1 MKHIERDIFD
11 KKIWPHLTVKNP
23 QPSNSPHLYVLGGQ
37 PGAGKSQ
44 LEKPIKKYHGAD
56 FVSINGDEFRKFHPH
71 FDAIEK
77 QYGIESSHHT
87 AEFSGKMTG
96 MALQKARDEK
106 LHVLVE
112 GTFRTVETP
121 LKTLEDF
128 QSAGYQTTVMIAT
141 CPKEVSWSSTLS
153 RYSKMAQANVT
164 PRFTPKDA
172 HDVVIDKLA
181 GNVDEVL
188 SRGKV
193 GQLKVF
199 NRDGQLYDSAVDRH
213 VKPSEVITQEIH
225 RSLTAKE
232 HQQVLANY
240 AQMET
245 AQQHLQAPA
254 VEKQAIQSQKMAYLL
269 RSQDKAMINQY
280 PKLEKLQESL
290 EQQAGLNRELLTE
303 LVEKQAQQIE
313 KA

>member
-1 MKHIERDIFD
+1 
-11 KKIWPHLTVKNP
+11 
-23 QPSNSPHLYVLGGQ
+23 
-37 PGAGKSQ
+37 
-44 LEKPIKKYHGAD
+44 
-56 FVSINGDEFRKFHPH
+56 
-71 FDAIEK
+71 
-77 QYGIESSHHT
+77 
-87 AEFSGKMTG
+87 MTG

-181 GNVDEVL
+181 GNVDEVKLAGNVDEVL

-213 VKPSEVITQEIH
+213 VKPSAVITQEIH

-232 HQQVLANY
+232 HQQVLTHY
-240 AQMET
+240 AQMEA